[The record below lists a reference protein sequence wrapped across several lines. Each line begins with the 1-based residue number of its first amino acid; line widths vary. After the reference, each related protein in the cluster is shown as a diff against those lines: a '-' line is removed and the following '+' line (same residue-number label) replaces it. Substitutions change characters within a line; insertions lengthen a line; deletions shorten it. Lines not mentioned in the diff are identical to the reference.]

1 MRNPIL
7 STLLLGSSLLGA
19 ATCLNTTISNSYVN
33 MFSTDGDLIDSTSG
47 KIDYF
52 EGQYLWYGLN
62 FGCGE
67 AFCGIESWSSQDLV
81 TWSSNGLLFDPTENA
96 TATICE
102 QSGDCGRPHM
112 LYDPA
117 RALYILWV
125 NAGTPG
131 YVIFTSSS
139 PTSGF
144 VAESS
149 RALVGYQPE
158 PATHQTGDF
167 SVAMI
172 NGTGYIAY
180 SLIDFTTLGASIWPP
195 FKQSIYIQQLTS
207 DFMNTTGN
215 ATEVLPVGDLVDL
228 QAESPDIFYR
238 EGYYYISASNTCG
251 FCQGTILI
259 MYRAT
264 DISGPW
270 TRQIISS
277 DTCGGQT
284 TGVLTIPSSTGGD
297 AVYMH
302 QADIQASAPLAGPRN
317 AQHGHQFQVLNFN
330 PDGSIQD
337 LDCSASLSTSIALPS
352 TTNSSEIISGVAK
365 SATLG
370 SGNDHQDYYLN
381 CSLPQYALY
390 QTFSTPQAGNL
401 TSVGVNLAGDA
412 PTDNVTLTI
421 FRFSNTTALFS
432 PFYRWETLST
442 INVTPEELSAAVLA
456 LSIPVGQEV
465 SAGDNIG
472 IAITSLGITPVCVAM
487 RGTTSEYATAWAGSA
502 NGGFIPAQ
510 SVGEKL
516 VNAPGSGGVLFAQGA
531 NQVSF
536 RGMNGNEI
544 PILEVSGRELKW
556 YAVVE

>member
-172 NGTGYIAY
+172 NG
-180 SLIDFTTLGASIWPP
+180 
-195 FKQSIYIQQLTS
+195 
-207 DFMNTTGN
+207 
-215 ATEVLPVGDLVDL
+215 TEVLPVGDLVDL

>member
-1 MRNPIL
+1 
-7 STLLLGSSLLGA
+7 
-19 ATCLNTTISNSYVN
+19 

-52 EGQYLWYGLN
+52 EGQFLWYGLN

-81 TWSSNGLLFDPTENA
+81 TWSSNGLLFDPKENA
-96 TATICE
+96 TAIMCE
-102 QSGDCGRPHM
+102 ASGNCGRPHM
-112 LYDPA
+112 LYDSA

-125 NAGTPG
+125 NAGVPG

-144 VAESS
+144 VPEPS
-149 RALVGYQPE
+149 RALVGYQPD
-158 PATHQTGDF
+158 PATHPAGDF

-180 SLIDFTTLGASIWPP
+180 SIIDYTTLGASIWPP

-215 ATEVLPVGDLVDL
+215 ATQVLPVGDLVDF
-228 QAESPDIFYR
+228 QAESPDIFFR
-238 EGYYYISASNTCG
+238 DGYYYISASNTCG

-297 AVYMH
+297 AVYVH

-330 PDGSIQD
+330 SDGSIQD
-337 LDCSASLSTSIALPS
+337 LDCSASLSSTIALPS
-352 TTNSSEIISGVAK
+352 TNSSTPINGLAK
-365 SATLG
+365 SAPLG
-370 SGNDHQDYYLN
+370 SGNEHQDYYLN

-390 QTFSTPQAGNL
+390 QTFSTPQSGNL
-401 TSVGVNLAGDA
+401 TSVSINLAGDA

-432 PFYRWETLST
+432 PFYQWETLST
-442 INVTPEELSAAVLA
+442 IDITPSELSAAVLA
-456 LSIPVGQEV
+456 ISIPVGHEV

-472 IAITSLGITPVCVAM
+472 IGITSLGITPVCVAM
-487 RGTTSEYATAWAGSA
+487 RGTTSEYATGWGGSA
-502 NGGFIPAQ
+502 NGGFVPAQ
-510 SVGEKL
+510 SVGEK
-516 VNAPGSGGVLFAQGA
+516 VANAAADTGSGAVLYAQGA

-536 RGMNGNEI
+536 RGKNGNEV

-556 YAVVE
+556 YAIVE

>member
-1 MRNPIL
+1 
-7 STLLLGSSLLGA
+7 
-19 ATCLNTTISNSYVN
+19 
-33 MFSTDGDLIDSTSG
+33 
-47 KIDYF
+47 
-52 EGQYLWYGLN
+52 
-62 FGCGE
+62 
-67 AFCGIESWSSQDLV
+67 
-81 TWSSNGLLFDPTENA
+81 
-96 TATICE
+96 
-102 QSGDCGRPHM
+102 M

-370 SGNDHQDYYLN
+370 SGNEHQDYYLN

-432 PFYRWETLST
+432 PFYQWETLST